1 MNTIRHAAAKGNVK
15 VVIQLLDL
23 EREHG
28 VGQEMDFDDVIA
40 LIQNTE
46 TEALQYFFDY
56 YGQHYDLWK
65 MMSDLVGDS
74 GSYQV
79 LQCLKKVLAIDLR
92 LPQLKHGKCQ
102 FRVSWDIWW
111 NNPRPIKER
120 DQVGF
125 ALVMRSYENQLVPY
139 LRRLFDKAI
148 TNPDPWTIGF
158 LLTHTKERSIY
169 KLNIIILTPMKDFL

>member
-65 MMSDLVGDS
+65 VMSDLVGDS

-102 FRVSWDIWW
+102 FRVSWDI
-111 NNPRPIKER
+111 
-120 DQVGF
+120 
-125 ALVMRSYENQLVPY
+125 
-139 LRRLFDKAI
+139 
-148 TNPDPWTIGF
+148 
-158 LLTHTKERSIY
+158 
-169 KLNIIILTPMKDFL
+169 